1 MSLIDLTAAEYAT
14 LRAAYIALLTTDTPQ
29 QVTIGSKTILYTVKN
44 LEKMEKLLLSYQT
57 GNETGGSQNRI
68 RFDNAR

>member
-14 LRAAYIALLTTDTPQ
+14 LKAAYIALLTTDTPQ
-29 QVTIGSKTILYTVKN
+29 QVTIGSKSILYTVRN
-44 LEKMEKLLLSYQT
+44 IEKMEKLLQSYQA
-57 GNETGGSQNRI
+57 NNATGGSQNRV